1 MIFREIHIDG
11 FGIFNDFSLTSLG
24 QGINVILGN
33 NETGKSTLLK
43 FIRYTLFGY
52 PKSIEQRMAPLN
64 GGEHRGRIVAL
75 LSDSNSVTFER
86 SAGSSGGP
94 ISMLH
99 KGKSYEDQALW
110 SRLLGNAT
118 KEIFEN
124 IYAFSLDE
132 LADLNRLSASG
143 VEDRIFSVSLGLG
156 NISINEVEESIKN
169 QIDDIYTRR
178 GRGKQILPLIL
189 KQIDN
194 RKQLVTKIQDNLPRY
209 RQLSLEIEKLET
221 DIKNTIDQLKKY
233 QAESGRLNNYLR
245 CYNSFINIAHY
256 DDELSAL
263 PGQKNYPGDGSG
275 QLNDLERRKRELDE
289 KMLILKKGNTEQK
302 GIEELEEEIRAVTFN
317 TGLLES
323 SEKVEYLKA
332 NLEKYSLSV
341 SDMKDDNSRIENLN
355 KLVKQDLDRIGSK
368 WTEQSILE
376 FTDIISRHDR
386 INEFKE
392 KFNEIRS
399 AKKEI
404 EAQQKTLQI
413 KVGGINVNSAAI
425 LFSIIFCIVSIALFI
440 SSYLV
445 FGITFM
451 LIALI
456 LFAGR
461 KFLLRETSFEKIG
474 NQLSDLNKKEKEVED
489 SYRSYLAA
497 MNLDE
502 DMTTDSVLEVFGII
516 GQAKRTLSDRDEL
529 KRRQVEQRI
538 PFIREFES
546 EVSALKDKVNFYES
560 EGNIELM
567 ASQIVNEYQRAKEQ
581 SAHKD
586 KLETARA
593 GMLKELKSA
602 ESGLADINK
611 RFRALL
617 KSVNAVDAKDF
628 RKKYEEEEKV
638 KELIKARESAV
649 VNIETVTG
657 LGSSGRVIEFF
668 STNKKENVEKQKD
681 EIDEM
686 INIKSRELN
695 NKNTELGEKKN
706 EVRLIEGESE
716 LAEIMTELESERQK
730 LDDNY
735 KQWLAGNIALKLLA
749 EVKAKYESERQPEV
763 IKNSITHFSR
773 ITSGRYKKISVALDE
788 KEVSVFD
795 SREAVKKIDQLSRGT
810 KEQLLVS
817 LRLGFIEEYEKKA
830 EPLPVIVDEVLVN
843 FDPERAEKTAA
854 ILHEFAKSRQVLI
867 FTCHPE
873 TIKYFK
879 QMDINRIL
887 INNGG

>member
-1 MIFREIHIDG
+1 MIFKEIHIDG
-11 FGIFNDFSLTSLG
+11 FGIFNDFSLTSLD
-24 QGINVILGN
+24 QGVNVILGN

-52 PKSIEQRMAPLN
+52 PKSVEQRMAPLN

-86 SAGSSGGP
+86 NAGSSGGP
-94 ISMLH
+94 VSILY
-99 KGKSYEDQALW
+99 KGKSYGDPTLW

-124 IYAFSLDE
+124 VYAFSLDE
-132 LADLNRLSASG
+132 LADLSRLSASG

-156 NISINEVEESIKN
+156 NISISEVEESIQR

-194 RKQLVTKIQDNLPRY
+194 RKEQIMKIQDNMPRY
-209 RQLSLEIEKLET
+209 RQLNLEIENLET
-221 DIKNTIDQLKKY
+221 DIKNTIDRLKKY
-233 QAESGRLNNYLR
+233 QAESSRLNNYLR
-245 CYNSFINIAHY
+245 CYDSFINIAHY
-256 DDELSAL
+256 DDELAAL
-263 PGQKNYPGDGSG
+263 PGLENYPGDGPG
-275 QLNDLERRKRELDE
+275 QLNDFERRKQELDE
-289 KMLILKKGNTEQK
+289 KILILKKGNTEQK
-302 GIEELEEEIRAVTFN
+302 GIEELEEEIGEVSIN

-323 SEKVEYLKA
+323 SEKVEHLKA
-332 NLEKYSLSV
+332 NLEKYSQSV
-341 SDMKDDNSRIENLN
+341 SDMKDDNARIENLN

-368 WTEQSILE
+368 WTEQNIIE
-376 FTDIISRHDR
+376 FADIISHHDR

-392 KFNEIRS
+392 KFSEIRT
-399 AKKEI
+399 ARKEI

-425 LFSIIFCIVSIALFI
+425 IFSIICCIVSIALFI
-440 SSYLV
+440 SSYPV

-461 KFLLRETSFEKIG
+461 KFLLKETSFEKIG
-474 NQLSDLNKKEKEVED
+474 QQLSDLNKKEKEVYN

-497 MNLDE
+497 INLDE
-502 DMTTDSVLEVFGII
+502 DLTADSVLEVFGII
-516 GQAKRTLSDRDEL
+516 GQAKRTLNERDEL
-529 KRRQVEQRI
+529 KRKQAEQRI
-538 PFIREFES
+538 PFIREFEA
-546 EVSALKDKVNFYES
+546 EASALKDKVNFDES

-567 ASQIVNEYQRAKEQ
+567 VNQIANEYQRAREQ
-581 SAHKD
+581 SAYKN
-586 KLETARA
+586 KLETNHAVL
-593 GMLKELKSA
+593 LKELKSA
-602 ESGLADINK
+602 ESGLAAIDK

-638 KELIKARESAV
+638 KDLIKSRESAV

-668 STNKKENVEKQKD
+668 SINKKEDVEKQKD

-686 INIKSRELN
+686 IDIKSMELN
-695 NKNTELGEKKN
+695 SKNTEMGEKKN

-716 LAEIMTELESERQK
+716 LAELMTELESERQK
-730 LDDNY
+730 LNDNY
-735 KQWLAGNIALKLLA
+735 RQWLAGKIALKLLA
-749 EVKAKYESERQPEV
+749 EVKTKYEMERQPEV

-773 ITSGRYKKISVALDE
+773 ITSGRYRKISVALDE
-788 KEVSVFD
+788 REVSVFD
-795 SREAVKKIDQLSRGT
+795 SREVVKKIDQLSRGT

-854 ILHEFAKSRQVLI
+854 ILYEFAKSRQVMI

-879 QMDINRIL
+879 QMDISRIL